1 MITIQHA
8 HVNNIHLDNFQLP
21 DDPFLLFYGPSG
33 SGKTTFA
40 IDILLSESRR
50 RYLDNL
56 RLQFGGMTGSN
67 IPSQISNLPVVTAL
81 EQSRDQIRGMFET
94 MEVCTQ
100 LQSSLRLIFLRFGD
114 VFCRVHHRKIERYEP
129 QKILSKLSFV
139 AGEKILILAPLEN
152 TNDVDFVS
160 FTEELIRNG
169 YVRAYVEGIGVCK
182 IEEITKIPDKWYL
195 VIDRLKWKEA
205 SNKRFLDSVE
215 LAYAIGKNRVGILRE
230 TITLFSR
237 HFFDALGPI
246 PPITPEVL
254 LSKSVSGSCD
264 SCIGKGYIQQ
274 VICSDCR
281 GTGLTAIARL
291 FGFDNC
297 NLQKCLTTPLQDLLS
312 LLKQLQIQ
320 DPHMEFV
327 LQRIETLCSWN
338 LGHLT
343 LAHKYDHL
351 STGEKSLLGTC
362 MTICNDFEQCLFV
375 IDEPSLGLDKDSLL
389 LLLQNIKKHL
399 SAKKRC
405 IIIDHDPICKSHVD
419 RVLYFGPK
427 SGVEGGQIST
437 KPFVEE
443 SLIETKWSS
452 SSLEEM
458 AYITPSIQYAK
469 HGMTLLWGKTG
480 SGKTTMLRNIYEQL
494 QKSGKHRIQWIAA
507 TEIQASSRSCVAS
520 YCGILSEIRIVFSQ
534 LPLSKMKGYDASYFS
549 FNQKRGQCQ
558 NCSGIGEIITS
569 IPPLPKIREVC
580 SMCNGQRY
588 KESVLDVRL
597 KGYSIAD
604 VLQLEVRQALVLFSS
619 IPQLYRPLHI
629 LQNIGLGYLSL
640 GQNSHSL
647 SGGEAR
653 RVRIAMEL
661 MKIQSQQSSD
671 IICIDQPLAGLHHDD
686 QLFLFDV
693 FREIMNRGCSLFVA
707 SHNKILYD
715 NAHHILSVSH

>member
-1 MITIQHA
+1 MITIKHA
-8 HVNNIHLDNFQLP
+8 QVNNIHVHDFQLP
-21 DDPFLLFYGPSG
+21 EDPFLLFYGPSG
-33 SGKTTFA
+33 SGKTTLA

-50 RYLDNL
+50 RYLENL
-56 RLQFGGMTGSN
+56 RLQFGGTTGSN
-67 IPSQISNLPVVTAL
+67 VPSQISNLPVVTAL
-81 EQSRDQIRGMFET
+81 EQSRDQTRGMFET
-94 MEVCTQ
+94 LEVCTQ

-114 VFCRVHHRKIERYEP
+114 VFCRIHQRKIERYEP
-129 QKILSKLSFV
+129 QKILTNMSFV
-139 AGEKILILAPLEN
+139 EGEKVVVLAPLE
-152 TNDVDFVS
+152 TTQDIDFLS

-169 YVRAYVEGIGVCK
+169 YVRVYVEGIGVCK
-182 IEEITKIPDKWYL
+182 LEDVKQIPEKWYL
-195 VIDRLKWKEA
+195 VIDRLKWKA
-205 SNKRFLDSVE
+205 SSNKRFLDSVE
-215 LAYAIGKNRVGILRE
+215 LAYAIGKNTVGILRE

-246 PPITPEVL
+246 PPITPEML
-254 LSKSVSGSCD
+254 LSKSASGACD
-264 SCIGKGYIQQ
+264 ICVGTGYLKQN
-274 VICSDCR
+274 VCSQCC
-281 GTGLTAIARL
+281 GTGLTVIARF

-297 NLQKCLTTPLQDLLS
+297 NLQKCLTTPLHALSS
-312 LLKQLQIQ
+312 LLRKLQIH

-362 MTICNDFEQCLFV
+362 MTMCNDFEQCLFV
-375 IDEPSLGLDKDSLL
+375 IDEPSLGLDKESLL

-399 SAKKRC
+399 STKKRC

-419 RVLYFGPK
+419 RILYFGPK
-427 SGVEGGQIST
+427 SGTEGGQIST
-437 KPFVEE
+437 KPFAEE
-443 SLIETKWSS
+443 SIFEIGWSS
-452 SSLEEM
+452 SSLEE
-458 AYITPSIQYAK
+458 ITDIPHSIQYAK

-494 QKSGKHRIQWIAA
+494 QKSGNCRVQWIAA
-507 TEIQASSRSCVAS
+507 TEIQASARSCVAS
-520 YCGILSEIRIVFSQ
+520 YCGILSEIRIIFSQ
-534 LPLSKMKGYDASYFS
+534 LTLSKMKGYDASYFS

-558 NCSGIGEIITS
+558 KCLGIGEIITS
-569 IPPLPKIREVC
+569 IPPLPKLREVC
-580 SMCNGQRY
+580 SMCNGKRY
-588 KESVLDVRL
+588 KESVLEVRF

-604 VLQLEVRQALVLFSS
+604 VLQLEVRQAIVLFSS
-619 IPQLYRPLHI
+619 IPQLYRPLQI
-629 LQNIGLGYLSL
+629 LQSIGLGYLSL

-661 MKIQSQQSSD
+661 MKIHTQQSSD

-715 NAHHILSVSH
+715 NAHHILSVPL